1 MRAHAAPSMSAA
13 DYAGPLNN
21 QEWPTVPDCFN
32 CDKQLL
38 DFRLADNSGQRRA
51 YCKACDMFTWF
62 DKETV

>member
-1 MRAHAAPSMSAA
+1 MKA
-13 DYAGPLNN
+13 DYQGPLGK

-38 DFRLADNSGQRRA
+38 DFRLADNSQQWRA